1 MKTGIAAVALACCLS
16 VVGCSD
22 DDSGNNV
29 PVEYVHPNACAADS
43 SCEANPR
50 FDIQEMM
57 SLATGADE
65 NPEIVRVIP
74 GTVNRAV
81 LASSASKKLTFI
93 DYGAASFSFAESYSY
108 DLGGTAS
115 EMTSMTVSPD
125 GKFLVITDARADCAK
140 GFLHIVDLDVNH
152 GTIINSIEVGYN
164 PDSVAISKDGRWL
177 VSADEDDRED
187 RPCKPADRHGGSVSV
202 IDLSVGLELATV
214 VKTIPTDW
222 DVDAEPEGVKIA
234 PDNDTVLVA
243 LQETSQLAFFRLSE
257 INDAD
262 FAMYAVINFVD
273 DLGVSAGEPDGIALN
288 EEGDIALV
296 GLEKTDSFAMISV
309 TDATVLALYSI
320 EDNGDLPS
328 SYNRDL
334 EKSTKR
340 MEPEEVALIKAG
352 GQVFALM
359 ALQESHAVLVYNV
372 TDPTEPFF
380 DSVAPVGI
388 GYQAEDDAGLNEK
401 SEIGSEGLAICMQN
415 AITFI
420 ANEREG
426 SVTMLTSSFTQVV
439 P

>member
-1 MKTGIAAVALACCLS
+1 MRTGITAVTLACLLT
-16 VVGCSD
+16 VTACSD
-22 DDSGNNV
+22 DDTGNIE
-29 PVEYVHPNACAADS
+29 PVEYVHPNACDLDS
-43 SCEANPR
+43 TCEANPR
-50 FDIQEMM
+50 YDIHEVM

-65 NPEIVRVIP
+65 NPEIVRIIP

-81 LASSASKKLTFI
+81 LASSAAKKLTFI

-108 DLGGTAS
+108 VLGGPAS

-140 GFLHIVDLDVNH
+140 GFVHIVDLDAEH

-177 VSADEDDRED
+177 VCADEDDRED

-202 IDLSVGLELATV
+202 IDLSVGLDQATV
-214 VKTIPTDW
+214 VKTILTDW
-222 DVDAEPEGVKIA
+222 DPEAEPEGVKIA

-257 INDAD
+257 IQDANFD
-262 FAMYAVINFVD
+262 MYAIINFVD
-273 DLGVSAGEPDGIALN
+273 DLGVSAGEPDGVAIN
-288 EEGDIALV
+288 EEGDVALV
-296 GLEKTDSFAMISV
+296 VLEKTDSFALVSV

-328 SYNRDL
+328 SYNRDM

-340 MEPEEVALIKAG
+340 MEPEEVAIIKAG
-352 GQVFALM
+352 GQVFGLM
-359 ALQESHAVLVYNV
+359 ALQESHAVLVYNI
-372 TDPTEPFF
+372 TDPTQPVF
-380 DSVAPVGI
+380 DSIAPVGI
-388 GYQAEDDAGLNEK
+388 GYQAEDDAGLMEK
-401 SEIGSEGLAICMQN
+401 SAIGSEGLAICPAN

-426 SVTMLTSSFTQVV
+426 SVTMLTSSFTQVI

>member
-1 MKTGIAAVALACCLS
+1 MRSGITAISLACLLS

-22 DDSGNNV
+22 DDTGNIE

-43 SCEANPR
+43 TCEANPSY
-50 FDIQEMM
+50 DIHEVM

-65 NPEIVRVIP
+65 NPEIVRTIP

-81 LASSASKKLTFI
+81 LASSAAKKLTFI

-108 DLGGTAS
+108 VLGGPAS

-140 GFLHIVDLDVNH
+140 GYLHIVDLDVDH
-152 GTIINSIEVGYN
+152 GAIINSIEVGYN

-202 IDLSVGLELATV
+202 IDLSVGLDLATV

-243 LQETSQLAFFRLSE
+243 IQETSQLAFFRLSE
-257 INDAD
+257 INDTD
-262 FAMYAVINFVD
+262 FAMYAIINFVD
-273 DLGVSAGEPDGIALN
+273 DLGVSAGEPDGIAIN

-296 GLEKTDSFAMISV
+296 GLEKTDSFALISV
-309 TDATVLALYSI
+309 TDATVLSLYNI

-328 SYNRDL
+328 SYNRDM

-340 MEPEEVALIKAG
+340 MEPEEVAFIKAG

-372 TDPTEPFF
+372 TDPAQPLF
-380 DSVAPVGI
+380 DSVAPIGI

-401 SEIGSEGLAICMQN
+401 SAIGSEGLAICPQN
-415 AITFI
+415 AITFV

-426 SVTMLTSSFTQVV
+426 SVTMLVSSFTQVV